1 MAKKHSP
8 AKLWDHCL
16 ELEAYIHSNMA
27 LDLYELQGQVP
38 ETLLS
43 GQTSDILPFVEC
55 GWYDWVFWYD
65 TQAKYPEPHEV
76 LGKWLGLTV
85 DISPA
90 MTAKILKDNGEVLYL
105 SSYHPLSDD
114 ELQNPELTKRH
125 ATFDEQIQK

>member
-16 ELEAYIHSNMA
+16 ELEAYIHSNTA

-38 ETLLS
+38 KTLLL
-43 GQTSDILPFVEC
+43 GQTSDISPFMEC

-65 TQAKYPEPHEV
+65 TQAKYPELHEV
-76 LGKWLGLTV
+76 LGKWLGPTV

-105 SSYHPLSDD
+105 SSYRPLSDD
-114 ELQNPELTKRH
+114 ELQNPELTKQC